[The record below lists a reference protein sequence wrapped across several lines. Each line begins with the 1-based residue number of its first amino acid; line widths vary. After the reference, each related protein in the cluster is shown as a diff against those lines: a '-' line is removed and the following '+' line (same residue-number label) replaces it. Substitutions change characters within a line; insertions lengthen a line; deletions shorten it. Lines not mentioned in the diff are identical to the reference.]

1 VKHFKL
7 QLTRWE
13 EGRGEEEEEEEEE
26 DEEERRR
33 KGKT

>member
-13 EGRGEEEEEEEEE
+13 EGRGEEEEEE

>member
-13 EGRGEEEEEEEEE
+13 EGRGEEED
-26 DEEERRR
+26 DEEEKRR
-33 KGKT
+33 KGET

>member
-13 EGRGEEEEEEEEE
+13 EGRGEEEEEEE